1 MVKRTIISKCVFFF
15 LLNDHA
21 TQECHEANQ
30 LVVKIPPPTLK
41 AIFKNKDHPS
51 ISPNKKNLINKSH
64 FF

>member
-1 MVKRTIISKCVFFF
+1 MRVFF

-51 ISPNKKNLINKSH
+51 ISPNKKNLINKSQ